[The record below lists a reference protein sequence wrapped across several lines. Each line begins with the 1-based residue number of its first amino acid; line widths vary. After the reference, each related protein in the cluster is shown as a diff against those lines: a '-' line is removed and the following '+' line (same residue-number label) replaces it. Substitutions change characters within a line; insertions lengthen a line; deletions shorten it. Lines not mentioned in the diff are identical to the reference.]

1 MNWLEIQTEYES
13 TNQPSETQ
21 LQAWIDIALKD
32 YGKESELVIRIV
44 DTEESADLNQQYRQK
59 SGSTNIL
66 SFPFE
71 APEHIELNLLG
82 DLVICA
88 PVLEAEALEQQKNL
102 HDHWAH
108 IVIHGVLHLLGYD
121 HITDED
127 ALIMEEKEIYLLNEL
142 NIKNPYLQETIV

>member
-127 ALIMEEKEIYLLNEL
+127 ALIMEEKEIYLLSEL
-142 NIKNPYLQETIV
+142 NIKNPYLQETIA

>member
-44 DTEESADLNQQYRQK
+44 DAEESADLNQQYRHK
-59 SGSTNIL
+59 SGPTNIL

-127 ALIMEEKEIYLLNEL
+127 ALIMEEKEIYLLSEL
-142 NIKNPYLQETIV
+142 NIKNPYLQETIA

>member
-32 YGKESELVIRIV
+32 YGKEAELVIRIV

>member
-1 MNWLEIQTEYES
+1 MKE
-13 TNQPSETQ
+13 
-21 LQAWIDIALKD
+21 LQ
-32 YGKESELVIRIV
+32 R
-44 DTEESADLNQQYRQK
+44 QQYRQK
-59 SGSTNIL
+59 SGPTNIL

-88 PVLEAEALEQQKNL
+88 PVLEVEALEQQKDL
-102 HDHWAH
+102 YDHWAH

-142 NIKNPYLQETIV
+142 NIKNPYLQETIA